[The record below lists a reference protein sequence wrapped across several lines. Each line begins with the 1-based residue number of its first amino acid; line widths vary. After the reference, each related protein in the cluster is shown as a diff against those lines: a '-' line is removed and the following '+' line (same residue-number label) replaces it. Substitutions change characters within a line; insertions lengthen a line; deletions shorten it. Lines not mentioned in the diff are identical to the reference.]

1 MESLVYG
8 IQPIFEVLRAS
19 RPIVKRIF
27 IEENAKKPALRQI
40 QSLAEEKGIPIQKVP
55 KAVLS
60 RMSKDEHHQ
69 GVLGELR
76 DPLYASWDDLIR
88 TIRTKGKWARLLIL
102 DGLEDPQNFGSLI
115 RTAEAC
121 GVAGIIIP
129 KDRAVGLT
137 PGALK
142 ASAGAFAHLPIV
154 QVTNLANSLEDLKR
168 EGFWIL
174 GADARGEKSIY
185 TMRWDMNVG
194 VVIGGEG
201 KGIRPRV
208 LSKCDFVVS
217 IPMVGKVSSLNA
229 AIAGAIILFEIFRQ
243 HTCLAL
249 PENSF
254 HSVERTDRVPR
265 EK

>member
-1 MESLVYG
+1 MERLVFG
-8 IQPIFEVLRAS
+8 IQPVFEALRANRS
-19 RPIVKRIF
+19 IVKRIL
-27 IEENAKKPALRQI
+27 IEENSKNPALRQI
-40 QSLAEEKGIPIQKVP
+40 QSLAEEKGITVQKVSR
-55 KAVLS
+55 AVLS

-69 GVLGELR
+69 GVVGGLT
-76 DPLYASWDDLIR
+76 DQLYASWDDLIR
-88 TIRTKGKWARLLIL
+88 NIRTKGKWARVLIL

-121 GVAGIIIP
+121 GAAGIIIP

-174 GADARGEKSIY
+174 GADARGEKSLY
-185 TMRWDMNVG
+185 TMRWDMDIG

-243 HTCLAL
+243 HTCLA
-249 PENSF
+249 F
-254 HSVERTDRVPR
+254 AQ
-265 EK
+265 